1 MIFIT
6 IKSHQIIA
14 DQAKNNNNNNKKN
27 ALKRFMK
34 SLLIER
40 EKKISRN

>member
-14 DQAKNNNNNNKKN
+14 DQARNNNNNNNKKN

-40 EKKISRN
+40 EKEN